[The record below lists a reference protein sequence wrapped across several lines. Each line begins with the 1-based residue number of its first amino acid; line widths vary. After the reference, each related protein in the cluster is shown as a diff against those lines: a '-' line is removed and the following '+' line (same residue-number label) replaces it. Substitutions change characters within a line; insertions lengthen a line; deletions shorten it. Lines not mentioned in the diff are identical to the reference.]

1 MGRINILQPK
11 VFNML
16 AAGEVVENPAS
27 VVKELVEN
35 SLDAGATEIDITVE
49 QGGIRKI
56 QVSDNGIGIL
66 KEDLRTAFVPHATS
80 KINDINDLDSLSTLG
95 FRGEALASIASVSE
109 ITMASASKAQG
120 NASKITLSGGIVTG
134 ESPDSRNQGTI
145 ITVENLFFNTPA
157 RLKFL
162 KKPANELRQ
171 IVDIVR
177 ILVLSNPE
185 VSFTLNNEEGEIL
198 HHESGSLADAICA
211 VYGAKTVDKLLE
223 IKDNYDGTIKVN
235 GFISS
240 CDFTKPNRTYQTVI
254 INGRAVTDI
263 TIQTAVEKAYG
274 DYLMKRAYPMFV
286 LDVLMP
292 FDEVDVNVH
301 PRKSEVR
308 FYDKQKI
315 FGAVYHAV
323 QDTINA
329 SIGKSTVGFDLSKQT
344 NSSLSISTES
354 DTANLSKDITR
365 QEPQIENTSIEQAKI
380 DTTFLFSGK
389 NAPYQN
395 SVPVKKLSGF
405 SEPRGVMD
413 FSFPQTYKQ
422 APGTTSSASNF
433 KLTEQS
439 EQDKSEVFD
448 GKILGQLFATYL
460 LVERDE
466 KLYIIDQHAAHERI
480 LYDKLVDNCTSHYSQ
495 TLLSPYK
502 LSLSSTE
509 EDYIEKIL
517 PTLSAMGFEINRN
530 GYTYEVKA
538 VPELVAQM
546 NLSEFFSELFS
557 NTLDENELTLAGLL
571 KEKLC
576 QQACKA
582 AIKGGEV
589 LSREQIQ
596 QVIKNYV
603 SDEGTLPSKC
613 PHGRPAVVVLDK
625 REFEKMFKRII

>member
-1 MGRINILQPK
+1 
-11 VFNML
+11 
-16 AAGEVVENPAS
+16 
-27 VVKELVEN
+27 
-35 SLDAGATEIDITVE
+35 
-49 QGGIRKI
+49 
-56 QVSDNGIGIL
+56 
-66 KEDLRTAFVPHATS
+66 
-80 KINDINDLDSLSTLG
+80 
-95 FRGEALASIASVSE
+95 
-109 ITMASASKAQG
+109 
-120 NASKITLSGGIVTG
+120 
-134 ESPDSRNQGTI
+134 
-145 ITVENLFFNTPA
+145 
-157 RLKFL
+157 
-162 KKPANELRQ
+162 
-171 IVDIVR
+171 
-177 ILVLSNPE
+177 
-185 VSFTLNNEEGEIL
+185 
-198 HHESGSLADAICA
+198 
-211 VYGAKTVDKLLE
+211 
-223 IKDNYDGTIKVN
+223 
-235 GFISS
+235 
-240 CDFTKPNRTYQTVI
+240 
-254 INGRAVTDI
+254 
-263 TIQTAVEKAYG
+263 
-274 DYLMKRAYPMFV
+274 
-286 LDVLMP
+286 
-292 FDEVDVNVH
+292 
-301 PRKSEVR
+301 
-308 FYDKQKI
+308 
-315 FGAVYHAV
+315 
-323 QDTINA
+323 
-329 SIGKSTVGFDLSKQT
+329 
-344 NSSLSISTES
+344 
-354 DTANLSKDITR
+354 
-365 QEPQIENTSIEQAKI
+365 
-380 DTTFLFSGK
+380 
-389 NAPYQN
+389 
-395 SVPVKKLSGF
+395 
-405 SEPRGVMD
+405 MD

-538 VPELVAQM
+538 VPELVVQM

-603 SDEGTLPSKC
+603 SEEGTLPSKC
-613 PHGRPAVVVLDK
+613 PHGRPAVVVLYK

>member
-1 MGRINILQPK
+1 
-11 VFNML
+11 
-16 AAGEVVENPAS
+16 
-27 VVKELVEN
+27 
-35 SLDAGATEIDITVE
+35 
-49 QGGIRKI
+49 
-56 QVSDNGIGIL
+56 
-66 KEDLRTAFVPHATS
+66 
-80 KINDINDLDSLSTLG
+80 
-95 FRGEALASIASVSE
+95 
-109 ITMASASKAQG
+109 MASASKAQG

-329 SIGKSTVGFDLSKQT
+329 SIGKSTVGFDLSKQA

-354 DTANLSKDITR
+354 DTANLNKDIIR
-365 QEPQIENTSIEQAKI
+365 QEPQIENTRIEQAKI

-413 FSFPQTYKQ
+413 FSYPQTYKQ
-422 APGTTSSASNF
+422 APGSTSSASNF

-439 EQDKSEVFD
+439 EPDKSEVFD

-557 NTLDENELTLAGLL
+557 NMLDENELTLAGLL

-603 SDEGTLPSKC
+603 SEEGSLPSKC

>member
-1 MGRINILQPK
+1 M
-11 VFNML
+11 
-16 AAGEVVENPAS
+16 
-27 VVKELVEN
+27 
-35 SLDAGATEIDITVE
+35 
-49 QGGIRKI
+49 
-56 QVSDNGIGIL
+56 
-66 KEDLRTAFVPHATS
+66 
-80 KINDINDLDSLSTLG
+80 G

-329 SIGKSTVGFDLSKQT
+329 SIGKSTVGFDLSKQA

-354 DTANLSKDITR
+354 DTANSNKDITR
-365 QEPQIENTSIEQAKI
+365 QEQQIENTRIEQAKI

-422 APGTTSSASNF
+422 TPGSTSSASNF

-495 TLLSPYK
+495 TLLSPYN

-557 NTLDENELTLAGLL
+557 NMLDEIKLTLAGLL

-603 SDEGTLPSKC
+603 SEEGTLPSKC

>member
-1 MGRINILQPK
+1 MGRINVLQPK

-329 SIGKSTVGFDLSKQT
+329 SIGKSTVGFDLSKQA

-354 DTANLSKDITR
+354 DTANLNKDITR
-365 QEPQIENTSIEQAKI
+365 QEPQIENTRIEQAKI
-380 DTTFLFSGK
+380 ETTFLFSGK

-405 SEPRGVMD
+405 SEPSGVMD

-538 VPELVAQM
+538 VPELVVQM

-603 SDEGTLPSKC
+603 SEEGTLPSKC
-613 PHGRPAVVVLDK
+613 PHGRPAVVVLYK